1 MANQMFPK
9 GLEGFLAGDIDWDAH
24 DIRCCLVRGYTFNS
38 AHDFLNDVTGA
49 GGTIV
54 ASSSAFTAKTVTNGV
69 ADADDVTFTA
79 VASGASIPALLI
91 YKEGAS
97 DAARRLIA
105 YIDTG
110 TGFPISPDGSD
121 VVIQWDAT
129 NKIFTL

>member
-1 MANQMFPK
+1 MTNQLYPK
-9 GLEGFLAGDIDWDAH
+9 GREGFLDGSIDWDTN
-24 DIRCCLVRGYTFNS
+24 DIRCCLVRGYTYNS
-38 AHDFLNDVTGA
+38 AHDFLDDIT
-49 GGTIV
+49 TIV
-54 ASSSAFTAKTVTNGV
+54 VRSSAFTTKTVTNGV

-79 VASGASIPALLI
+79 VGAGADIESLVI
-91 YKEGAS
+91 YKYNAVDS
-97 DAARRLIA
+97 AARLIA